1 MANLKSA
8 KTRVKRNTKRQR
20 INSDRLNAVRTQVK
34 AVRKAVLAGDKDA
47 AATAFKK
54 AESVLARAAGKGT
67 IHHNAAARQISRLSA
82 AVKAMNA

>member
-20 INSDRLNAVRTQVK
+20 INSDRLNAVRTQMK
-34 AVRKAVLAGDKDA
+34 KVRKVILAGDKA
-47 AATAFKK
+47 SATAEFKK

-67 IHHNAAARQISRLSA
+67 IHHKTASRQISRLSA
-82 AVKAMNA
+82 AVKAMNV